1 MWRLLTGW
9 RGLFKCGLWPGKAQR
24 GGQGGLRKSNHVT
37 TAPCTALTAAARPLS
52 SALPMASL
60 LHEIQHHGV
69 TIDAPLP
76 LDGGQTLPS
85 VTIAYQSYG
94 TLDAAKANAVLVCH
108 ALTLDQYVASAHRSE
123 EHTSELQSLMRI
135 SYAVF

>member
-94 TLDAAKANAVLVCH
+94 TLDAAKANAVLVC
-108 ALTLDQYVASAHRSE
+108 RSE

-135 SYAVF
+135 SYAVFCLKKKKKHQQK

>member
-1 MWRLLTGW
+1 
-9 RGLFKCGLWPGKAQR
+9 
-24 GGQGGLRKSNHVT
+24 
-37 TAPCTALTAAARPLS
+37 
-52 SALPMASL
+52 MASL

-108 ALTLDQYVASAHRSE
+108 ALTLDQYVASAHPATGKPGWWKRMVGPGKQVETDRHLLIRAHVLVCCLGRPE
-123 EHTSELQSLMRI
+123 EARGGDEFVST
-135 SYAVF
+135 